1 MSTAEERLQA
11 PAPLLA
17 WASLVVVWFVWG
29 STYLGIRVAVETI
42 PPFLMAGVRYVI
54 AGTLLY
60 AILRVAARSS
70 YKPLSRSELKRTA
83 ISGLLL
89 LVGGNG
95 LLCFAEQRVPSG
107 IAALIVATVPIWM
120 IVIDALITKKR
131 ISAWSTAGLILGTI
145 GVAALVGA
153 PSSAIPLGYAAIILF
168 ASLSWAVGSLYSH
181 HNAEEELNPVA
192 PAVEMFIGGLGQIAV
207 ALCIGEFRNFHL
219 AGVSVPSIWGFL
231 WLITAGAMLGYTA
244 YAYAVRTLPARIT
257 ATYAYVNPIVAVAL
271 GASVLSE
278 PITPSIMVGG
288 SIIIAAVVAIIAGRT
303 T

>member
-17 WASLVVVWFVWG
+17 WVSLVIVWFVWG

-60 AILRVAARSS
+60 AILRVASRGS
-70 YKPLSRSELKRTA
+70 YKPFSRGELKRIA

-95 LLCFAEQRVPSG
+95 LLCFAETRVASG
-107 IAALIVATVPIWM
+107 VAALIVATVPIWM
-120 IVIDALITKKR
+120 IVIDAIITKKR

-145 GVAALVGA
+145 GVATLVGA
-153 PSSAIPLGYAAIILF
+153 PSNSIPLVYAAIILI
-168 ASLSWAVGSLYSH
+168 ASLSWAAGSIYSH
-181 HNAEEELNPVA
+181 HKAEEELNPLA
-192 PAVEMFIGGLGQIAV
+192 PAVEMLIGGAGQIAV
-207 ALCIGEFRNFHL
+207 ALAIGEFRNFHL
-219 AGVSVPSIWGFL
+219 AAVSLPSIWGFV

-257 ATYAYVNPIVAVAL
+257 ATYAYINPIVAVAL
-271 GASVLSE
+271 GATILSE
-278 PITPSIMVGG
+278 PITPTIIAGG
-288 SIIIAAVVAIIAGRT
+288 TIIIAAVAAIIAGRS
-303 T
+303 